1 MEDLKIDQEKLNKSI
16 NQAAD
21 LPRLPDG
28 SIDLE
33 KISKGKNEKGN
44 YIFPDEIIDKYYK
57 LLPDGSTNE
66 SNNKWVYNGGIL
78 NKATTEVQRLG
89 AEALNAKNA
98 QRRKLSETIDIFLK
112 KKASIEDIEA
122 LGLEAGATKQDALIA
137 AMFAR
142 AIEAKDVQAF
152 NSLRDTAGEKPTD
165 KIDASIAALT
175 PEDQELINRVAS
187 RIEKG

>member
-44 YIFPDEIIDKYYK
+44 YIFPDEIIEKYYK

-78 NKATTEVQRLG
+78 NKATQEVQKQG
-89 AEALNAKNA
+89 GEALQAKIK
-98 QRRKLSETIDIFLK
+98 QRLKMSETIDIMLRR
-112 KKASIEDIEA
+112 KATPEEIEEYQ
-122 LGLEAGATKQDALIA
+122 LPEGATKQDALIA

-175 PEDQELINRVAS
+175 PEDQALINRVAS